1 MPCIL
6 HFLGGIV
13 AVVSISPNL
22 IFFLPPPHN
31 TLTAVPPKYILQQPT
46 MSNKPP
52 PMSHSDVIMTLNG
65 MMPALDRNNPNDKAF
80 EMARLFFHDVHYFFS
95 L

>member
-1 MPCIL
+1 
-6 HFLGGIV
+6 
-13 AVVSISPNL
+13 
-22 IFFLPPPHN
+22 
-31 TLTAVPPKYILQQPT
+31 

-52 PMSHSDVIMTLNG
+52 QMSHSDVIMTLNG